1 LAFQICIKNICS
13 LSGSGVI
20 ELSVHKKTNV
30 YRALNIIFQLFLH
43 IVTINGAVPGLQ
55 GADGVDFG
63 DVDDAAKA
71 LERLAAAL
79 AHLAVAADDNLLAA
93 KHHIC

>member
-1 LAFQICIKNICS
+1 
-13 LSGSGVI
+13 
-20 ELSVHKKTNV
+20 
-30 YRALNIIFQLFLH
+30 
-43 IVTINGAVPGLQ
+43 LQ

-63 DVDDAAKA
+63 DVNNAAEA